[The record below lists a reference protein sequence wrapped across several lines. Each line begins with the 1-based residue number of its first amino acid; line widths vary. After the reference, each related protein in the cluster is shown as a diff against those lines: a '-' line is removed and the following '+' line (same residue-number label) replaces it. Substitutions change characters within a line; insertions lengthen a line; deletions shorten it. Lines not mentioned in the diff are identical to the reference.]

1 MIENFFIPNKKNNYK
16 AYLIRKTAIVFYSF
30 ILIFVNSFG
39 GFLGISQAQ
48 ASTIT
53 PGNIINLTNQ
63 ERVAWGLNAL
73 QTNSQLSAAAL
84 AKANDMFEKQYW
96 DHFGPNGESP
106 WQFIR
111 AAGYNYVYAGENL
124 AKGFRTAEGVH
135 EAWMASPTHKANII
149 SGNYKDIGVAVVEG
163 VLLGKQTILV
173 VQMFGNLTTEVYG
186 ATPQQPAEETVLPQ
200 QEAPPVEEKKV
211 ITRQES
217 GEIKSIRI
225 TSPQEGSVVT
235 DPAQKVQGDTSNVSG
250 NYIVEVYDGQDLLGE
265 SSSSNTSWEFSKNG
279 DWSEG
284 EHTVMANLKGD
295 NIQSGRVNF
304 IVDSKAPSVNME
316 SIAVNR
322 INGKYSVM
330 FSIEGEWDTLSLVL
344 GSEIINIEYVE
355 SEEGILIEL
364 TEEQVK
370 GSVIIVLSDE
380 YGNTS
385 ELDISEYFLEDESK
399 QRIIFP
405 TIRLNTGDKISI
417 GIVSFIFILLLIE
430 VVVYWK
436 KGNIKDVINDIFV
449 VGAWWLILTIALF
462 NGFSGIIN

>member
-1 MIENFFIPNKKNNYK
+1 M
-16 AYLIRKTAIVFYSF
+16 
-30 ILIFVNSFG
+30 
-39 GFLGISQAQ
+39 
-48 ASTIT
+48 
-53 PGNIINLTNQ
+53 
-63 ERVAWGLNAL
+63 
-73 QTNSQLSAAAL
+73 
-84 AKANDMFEKQYW
+84 
-96 DHFGPNGESP
+96 
-106 WQFIR
+106 
-111 AAGYNYVYAGENL
+111 
-124 AKGFRTAEGVH
+124 
-135 EAWMASPTHKANII
+135 
-149 SGNYKDIGVAVVEG
+149 
-163 VLLGKQTILV
+163 
-173 VQMFGNLTTEVYG
+173 
-186 ATPQQPAEETVLPQ
+186 
-200 QEAPPVEEKKV
+200 
-211 ITRQES
+211 
-217 GEIKSIRI
+217 
-225 TSPQEGSVVT
+225 
-235 DPAQKVQGDTSNVSG
+235 
-250 NYIVEVYDGQDLLGE
+250 LGE